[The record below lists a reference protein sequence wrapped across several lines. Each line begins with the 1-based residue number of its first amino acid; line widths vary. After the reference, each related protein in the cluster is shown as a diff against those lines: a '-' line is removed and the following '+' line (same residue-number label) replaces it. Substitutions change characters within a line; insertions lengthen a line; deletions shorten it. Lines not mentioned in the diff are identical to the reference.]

1 MRITTAT
8 AYDAVVANLQQRQQ
22 RLLESQ
28 TQLTSGKRVQRASD
42 DPAAAAQAER
52 ALAWQGRVEAQQ
64 RAIAASRHAMQ
75 LTESTLGSAGELLQ
89 QARETLVQ
97 AGNASYG
104 DSERAHLAQSLAD
117 VREQLL
123 ALANRTD
130 GTGRYLF
137 GGEGADGAPFRDVA
151 LAPPPPPPARPSAVQ
166 YFGLAG
172 AQTTA
177 RVFGE
182 ASALTVDGDR
192 IWMQAAD
199 PANPGQPLS
208 VFGALDAAIA
218 ELSSPGRS
226 SALVA
231 QTVGT
236 GLGRVDAL
244 ADKLSS
250 ARSAAGQALVRIDA
264 IDDRLAQAHVD
275 SQQQRSSAE
284 DLDLVQAI
292 SEFQSRQSGY
302 EAALKAYAT
311 VQRLSLFQ
319 YLG

>member
-8 AYDAVVANLQQRQQ
+8 AYDAVVAKLQQRQQ
-22 RLLESQ
+22 QLVESQ
-28 TQLTSGKRVQRASD
+28 TQLTSGKRAQRASD

-52 ALAWQGRVEAQQ
+52 ALAWQARVDAQQ
-64 RAIAASRHAMQ
+64 RALDASRHAMQ
-75 LTESTLGSAGELLQ
+75 LTEGTLGSAGELLQ

-104 DSERAHLAQSLAD
+104 DSERAHLAQALAD
-117 VREQLL
+117 AREQLL

-137 GGEGADGAPFRDVA
+137 GGAGADAAPFRDVA

-177 RVFGE
+177 SVFGE
-182 ASALTVDGDR
+182 ASALTVDGDK
-192 IWMQAAD
+192 IWMQAAEPSD
-199 PANPGQPLS
+199 PGQPLS
-208 VFGALDAAIA
+208 VFRALDAAIA
-218 ELSSPGRS
+218 ELSTPGRS
-226 SALVA
+226 STLVA
-231 QTVGT
+231 QTVST
-236 GLGRVDAL
+236 GLGRIDAV
-244 ADKLSS
+244 AGNLSS

-264 IDDRLAQAHVD
+264 IDERLAQARID

-284 DLDLVQAI
+284 DLDLIQAI